1 MIPGVHIKPRDGA
14 GNSNRFDSPIQMF
27 NFLKYVRYKEF
38 DTLMS
43 PEQIL
48 LQNQGSC
55 HDQAYF
61 ILDELTRQ
69 GYTPKGKFLLAVY
82 PDGHG
87 GETHSF
93 VYFLWGKHL
102 CWAETSWE
110 EYYGLN
116 TFDSEQELLDYV
128 VEAFTDRNMD
138 KHILLGDF
146 NPKEHKVGEDLDTL
160 VNICLRSAS

>member
-1 MIPGVHIKPRDGA
+1 MFPRVHIKPGDGA
-14 GNSNRFDSPIQMF
+14 DNSSRFSSPVQMF

-43 PEQIL
+43 PEQVI
-48 LQNQGSC
+48 LQNRGSC

-69 GYTPKGKFLLAVY
+69 GYTPKGKFIVAMK
-82 PDGHG
+82 PNGRG

-93 VYFLWGKHL
+93 AYFLWGERF

-116 TFDSEQELLDYV
+116 AFDSEQELLECV
-128 VEAFTDRNMD
+128 IEAFTYRNMD

-146 NPKEHKVGEDLDTL
+146 NPKEHQVGEDLDAL
-160 VNICLRSAS
+160 VNICLKSSS